1 MNANLGIP
9 CGITPFL
16 WIIVVDIAKASNDE

>member
-9 CGITPFL
+9 CGITPFI
-16 WIIVVDIAKASNDE
+16 WIIVVDITEAANDA